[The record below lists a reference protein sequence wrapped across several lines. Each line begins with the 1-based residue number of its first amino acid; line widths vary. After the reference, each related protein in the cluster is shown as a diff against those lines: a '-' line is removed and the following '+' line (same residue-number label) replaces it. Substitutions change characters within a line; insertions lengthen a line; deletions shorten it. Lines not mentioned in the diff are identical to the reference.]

1 MKKFSIFTI
10 GCRTNIAESEKLRA
24 ILSEENFQYTENP
37 EEANYIFIN
46 TCTVTHKA
54 DRDSR
59 KIVNRIK
66 KLNKKAKI
74 YIFGCAFYLFKGD
87 ERTKILNYETLLKE
101 IKKDKIEESVL
112 PPEKSGHSRYFL
124 KIQEGCNYRCTFCI
138 IPFKRGKSRS
148 IPLESLIHE
157 TKVALSKGYMEIV
170 LTGTQIGD
178 YGKDIEKD
186 LNLKI
191 LIEKLLDI
199 DSNFRIRLSSLH
211 PSHFYKIFDL
221 LTEKR
226 IAPHLHIPLQSASE
240 KILRDM
246 KRPYSLKFFD
256 ETINKIL
263 KINRNFSIG
272 TDLIIGFPTEKDKE
286 FKETVN
292 YLKNSPFSYIHVFSY
307 SKREGTPAAELK
319 EIEPHKIKEKM
330 EIIKEID
337 KEKREKFMKSL
348 LNKIIKP
355 VYEKKEN
362 GFLKGL
368 SEYGFQVKF
377 KGNKIKKGEITN
389 VFVNKIEN
397 KCLIGFKLDYE
408 IDK

>member
-24 ILSEENFQYTENP
+24 VLLEQNFQYTENS
-37 EEANYIFIN
+37 EEADYIFVN
-46 TCTVTHKA
+46 TCTVTHRA
-54 DRDSR
+54 DRNSR
-59 KIVNRIK
+59 KIINRIK
-66 KLNKKAKI
+66 KINKKAKI
-74 YIFGCAFYLFKGD
+74 YIFGCAFYLFKED
-87 ERTKILNYETLLKE
+87 ERTRILNYETLLKE
-101 IKKDKIEESVL
+101 IKRDKIELSVL

-124 KIQEGCNYRCTFCI
+124 KIQEGCEYRCTFCI
-138 IPFKRGKSRS
+138 VPFKRGKSRS
-148 IPLESLIHE
+148 VPPESLIYE
-157 TKVALSKGYMEIV
+157 TEIALSKGYREIV

-178 YGKDIEKD
+178 YGKDIDKK
-186 LNLKI
+186 LNLKV
-191 LIEKLLDI
+191 LVEKLLDI
-199 DSNFRIRLSSLH
+199 NSNFRIRLSSLH

-240 KILRDM
+240 KILKDM

-256 ETINKIL
+256 ETLNKIL
-263 KINRNFSIG
+263 KINRKFSIG
-272 TDLIIGFPTEKDKE
+272 TDLIVGFPTEGDRE

-292 YLKNSPFSYIHVFSY
+292 YLENSPFSYIHIFSY

-319 EIEPHKIKEKM
+319 EIDSHKMKERMK
-330 EIIKEID
+330 IIKEID
-337 KEKREKFMKSL
+337 REKRRKFMESL
-348 LNKIIKP
+348 LNNIIEP
-355 VYEKKEN
+355 VYEKREN

-389 VFVNKIEN
+389 VLVKKIEN
-397 KCLIGFKLDYE
+397 KCLIGVKIGL
-408 IDK
+408 